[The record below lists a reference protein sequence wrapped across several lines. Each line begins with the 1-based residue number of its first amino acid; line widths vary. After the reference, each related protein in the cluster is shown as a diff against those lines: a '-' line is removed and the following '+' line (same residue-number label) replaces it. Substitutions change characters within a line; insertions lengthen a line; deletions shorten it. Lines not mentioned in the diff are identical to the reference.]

1 MKQYEC
7 IVPGC
12 SWQTH
17 TEEEAEIVR
26 RATEHLRSA
35 HDGMTVRESTV
46 DQIKAHIREADTAS
60 S

>member
-17 TEEEAEIVR
+17 AEEEAEIVR
-26 RATEHLRSA
+26 RASEHIRTA
-35 HDGMTVRESTV
+35 HAGETVRESTV
-46 DQIKAHIREADTAS
+46 VQIKAKIRDADTAS